1 MFRGF
6 QRYRPYT
13 IKHYLQ
19 IARLDAGDRLPRV
32 AYYGAAAA
40 IVGVAAIS
48 SGLLS
53 RLPGQTL
60 YSLFFA
66 AVVVSTWFGGVGPG
80 LLATVLSTVCLDMV
94 TASGYDQ
101 ASGFF
106 RLTVYFLVALLT
118 NSLIGE
124 RNRAADALR
133 RARDGLEARVRQRTA
148 ELTQT
153 NEKLRME
160 IAERR
165 EAEAR
170 LAKVTQELI
179 ERNAELWRLQR
190 ERGGVEG
197 LAAMG
202 RVTGTIAHELGTPLN
217 SVLGYTELLAQEPL
231 SDVARRRLD
240 VVAAQV
246 RRIVGIIDRHLSR
259 ARNSLRKH
267 YRVDLNRTVRE
278 TLELFKPIFEQHGIA
293 VAVELARGLP
303 PVRGDDASLQRVL
316 INLLDNA
323 LDALPDGGG
332 VTVTTRADAA
342 AAVVEIADDGTGIS
356 PEMLSKVFD
365 PFVSTKPPGKGT
377 GLGLAVSHEI
387 IRSHGGSINIASEPG
402 RGTTVAIV
410 LPGEREPAAE
420 ATWRSSEYQDSYSG
434 R

>member
-1 MFRGF
+1 MFRALQSYGRYSIKNYF
-6 QRYRPYT
+6 QN
-13 IKHYLQ
+13 
-19 IARLDAGDRLPRV
+19 ARLDAANHLPRV
-32 AYYGAAAA
+32 AYYGAAGV
-40 IVGVAAIS
+40 IVGVAAIGS
-48 SGLLS
+48 ALLS
-53 RLPGQTL
+53 RSLGQTL

-80 LLATVLSTVCLDMV
+80 LFATVLSTVCLDLA
-94 TASGYDQ
+94 TAPDYDQ
-101 ASGFF
+101 ARGFF
-106 RLTVYFLVALLT
+106 RLAVYFLVALLT

-124 RNRAADALR
+124 RSRAAEMLR

-153 NEKLRME
+153 NDKLRAE
-160 IAERR
+160 IDERR

-190 ERGGVEG
+190 ERGRVER

-202 RVTGTIAHELGTPLN
+202 RVTGSIAHELGTPLN
-217 SVLGYTELLAQEPL
+217 SVLGYTQLLAQEPL
-231 SDVARRRLD
+231 SDIARRRLD

-246 RRIVGIIDRHLSR
+246 QRIVDIIDRHLAR
-259 ARNSLRKH
+259 ARTSLPKH
-267 YRVDLNRTVRE
+267 YRVELNRTVGE
-278 TLELFKPIFEQHGIA
+278 TLELFKPIFEQHGVA
-293 VAVELARGLP
+293 VAASLARQLT

-323 LDALPDGGG
+323 LDALPDGGR
-332 VTVTTRADAA
+332 VAVTTRTEGA
-342 AAVVEIADDGTGIS
+342 AAVVEIADDGIGIA
-356 PEMLSKVFD
+356 PEMLSSVFD
-365 PFVSTKPPGKGT
+365 LFVTTKPPGKGT

-387 IRSHGGSINIASEPG
+387 IRSHGGRIHITSRPG

-410 LPGEREPAAE
+410 LPAEHSAAAPAL
-420 ATWRSSEYQDSYSG
+420 RSDEYQDSHSG